1 MRGIGKYGTVEM
13 NKNIEIYLHNA
24 FRELEAFAIPDVGTF
39 RKVYRAAEY
48 EVHASTVKPPVV
60 DIEFSQEISHRLLL
74 THYLINNVHLSQ
86 READRIVKH
95 ISLTISA
102 SINETGK
109 YEISQVGSLLKD
121 PEGQIYFRSV
131 DRRNNLF
138 SADFYGLQ
146 PLFLEPTPSEASQEE
161 VPQASNMNE
170 QPIQEP
176 KPSGQRLNFLSLTL
190 IASFLTLVALVY
202 ISDPVPTL
210 VSRDNLQPSPEELMT
225 DASPSSDASEEST
238 DSPDLTTEFRGIT
251 EPQGGEAQQLE
262 NVGLAT
268 PPVQEKQTIQPAR
281 KPVPEN
287 RELLAENAP
296 TSTYAEKE
304 VPVTRNEGVL
314 RGGPTERNTSGNV
327 ARSFDE
333 SSLSTTSL
341 SELDTAYLGQSRGLE
356 ELSEERAPIIKYYH
370 LIAGSFGTQGAA
382 IDFAKS
388 LEKEGYSPIVLYPKV
403 SSTLNYR
410 VSIYRSAS
418 IEQVKTY
425 NGKLKKLG
433 KQTGWIYEQL
443 EER

>member
-1 MRGIGKYGTVEM
+1 M

-48 EVHASTVKPPVV
+48 EVHAGTVKPPVV
-60 DIEFSQEISHRLLL
+60 DIEFSQEVSHRLLL

-95 ISLTISA
+95 ISLTVSA

-109 YEISQVGSLLKD
+109 YEINQVGSLLKD

-146 PLFLEPTPSEASQEE
+146 PLYLESTPNEQPQEE
-161 VPQASNMNE
+161 DPHANTMND

-190 IASFLTLVALVY
+190 IASFFVLVALVY
-202 ISDPVPTL
+202 VSDPVPTL
-210 VSRDNLQPSPEELMT
+210 VSGENFSQSPEELI
-225 DASPSSDASEEST
+225 AQSSPSVISDDKTNQE
-238 DSPDLTTEFRGIT
+238 DLSTEFRGIT
-251 EPQGGEAQQLE
+251 EPAGSDAQQLE

-268 PPVQEKQTIQPAR
+268 PAAPEEKVQAPVR
-281 KPVPEN
+281 KSTPVT
-287 RELLAENAP
+287 REMLAENTP
-296 TSTYAEKE
+296 STTFEE
-304 VPVTRNEGVL
+304 ERVTVTENEGVY
-314 RGGPTERNTSGNV
+314 RGGMDERSV
-327 ARSFDE
+327 MRSIDE
-333 SSLSTTSL
+333 SSLSNTNTSL
-341 SELDTAYLGQSRGLE
+341 SDLDSLSLGESRGVDNMVE
-356 ELSEERAPIIKYYH
+356 KSIPVIKYYH

-403 SSTLNYR
+403 NNSSNYR

-418 IEQVKTY
+418 IDQVKTY
-425 NGKLKKLG
+425 NSKLKKLG